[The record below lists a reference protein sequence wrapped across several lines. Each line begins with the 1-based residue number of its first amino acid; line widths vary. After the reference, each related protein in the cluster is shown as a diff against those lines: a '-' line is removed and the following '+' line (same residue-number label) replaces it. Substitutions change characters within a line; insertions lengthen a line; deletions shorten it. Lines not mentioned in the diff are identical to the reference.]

1 LRTFAGKKIRVKRY
15 ILTALSCLSIIASSA
30 QESVLTARQ
39 IETMF
44 LEQNLELI
52 AGQMNISIADAAIA
66 EARVWD
72 NPEFSVSDVNVWQ
85 AGREKQFSVE
95 LSQMISLSARRS
107 KLANVEKVGRE
118 IAVKQFEE
126 LLRGLK
132 LELRSSIAELVYL
145 QNMQKVFDEQKTF
158 LEEVVA
164 ASKAQYEKGNVSR
177 SELLRLQTALFEV
190 EGEVNDTQ
198 AGLNTLQKTVKTLL
212 AIDPSTVIV
221 VADDDSHTPSP
232 AALNPALLIETALDC
247 RPDLQATALQSEYHR
262 KNITRHKSLVM
273 PDISLGV
280 KYDRYGGIRNNF
292 VGVGASLQIPLFNRN
307 KGAIKTARIQL
318 KQNELLL
325 EHNKKILQ
333 NEVMESFL
341 NYSGTYAFLERNLTN
356 PALSEL
362 DRMLE
367 VYAKNLLSKTISMV
381 EYMDFMDSYRST
393 KERLL
398 RNRKELRLQFEQLQF
413 SIGQD
418 IKQ

>member
-1 LRTFAGKKIRVKRY
+1 MKKYVP
-15 ILTALSCLSIIASSA
+15 TMLSCLSIIALDA
-30 QESVLTARQ
+30 QESVLTVQQ

-72 NPEFSVSDVNVWQ
+72 NPEFSVSDLNVWQ
-85 AGREKQFSVE
+85 AGKEKQFSVE
-95 LSQMISLSARRS
+95 LSQKISLSARRS

-132 LELRSSIAELVYL
+132 LELRNSIAELVYL
-145 QNMQKVFDEQKTF
+145 QNMRKVFDDQKML
-158 LEEVVA
+158 LEEIIA
-164 ASKAQYEKGNVSR
+164 ASKVQYEKGNVSR
-177 SELLRLQTALFEV
+177 SELLRLQTALFEM

-198 AGLNTLQKTVKTLL
+198 TGMNTLQKTVKTLL

-221 VADDDSHTPSP
+221 VADDDSHMPSP
-232 AALNPALLIETALDC
+232 AALNPALLIETALGC
-247 RPDLQATALQSEYHR
+247 RPDLQVTALQSEYHR
-262 KNITRHKSLVM
+262 KNIVRHKSLAI
-273 PDISLGV
+273 PDITLGV
-280 KYDRYGGIRNNF
+280 KYERYGVWNDF
-292 VGVGASLQIPLFNRN
+292 VGVGAGLQIPLFNRN

-318 KQNELLL
+318 RQNELLL
-325 EHNKKILQ
+325 EHSRNTLQ

-341 NYSGTYAFLERNLTN
+341 NYSGAYAFLERNLTN

-367 VYAKNLLSKTISMV
+367 VYAKNLLSKTISTV
-381 EYMDFMDSYRST
+381 EYMAFMNNYCST
-393 KERLL
+393 KERFF